1 MVPNLSAHP
10 LSLATLT
17 HPNTICESEALQ
29 APAFLKTLGPISGVI
44 LGIWKDAT
52 TVAYSE
58 FDGTATQ
65 AYLLLYFNVI
75 HQPKYH
81 G

>member
-1 MVPNLSAHP
+1 MVPNLPAHP
-10 LSLATLT
+10 LSLATST
-17 HPNTICESEALQ
+17 HPNTICESKALQ

-52 TVAYSE
+52 AVAYSE
-58 FDGTATQ
+58 FDGAATR

-75 HQPKYH
+75 HQTKYN